1 MSQPPAPAA
10 STDRNARGELREA
23 LDAVRSSLLTVGI
36 FSGFVNLLMLAPAL
50 YMLQVYDRVLGSRNE
65 TTLLVLSALV
75 IGAYL
80 LVAALEAIRGWVL
93 VRVGARLDARLNARV
108 FTAAFERN
116 LRRPGSNT
124 AQPIHDLN
132 TVRQTLTGTALLAAF
147 DAPWLPV
154 FLAVIFLMA
163 PALGWFATGGGLL
176 LLTLA
181 FVNERVSKPKLDE
194 AQKFSLQSH
203 QALTNNLR
211 NAEVIEA
218 MGMLPNIRSR
228 WHDLHRQ
235 QIQFQAKAND
245 LAVTLNGATK
255 FVRIAMQSLMLGFGA
270 LLVLD
275 GQLTPG
281 MMIAA
286 SILSGRAMAPVELL
300 VANWKQI
307 VTGRQAHARLRE
319 LLEVHPP
326 RRESMSLPAPRGQ
339 LTVESASTVAPGT
352 RRLILKNLSFSIA
365 PGEVVAVIGPS
376 ASGKSTL
383 ARMLVGVWPAVTG
396 SVRLDGASVYDWD
409 KTELGP
415 YLGYMPQDIE
425 LFDGTV
431 AENIARFGE
440 VDADK
445 VVEAARRA
453 DMHEQILRLPM
464 GYDTP
469 LGTDGSN
476 LSGGQRQRIGLARA
490 LYGDPSLIVLD
501 EPNSNL
507 DETGQKA
514 LLDAV
519 KALKAAG
526 KTVVL
531 ITHRM
536 STLTAVDKILM
547 LADGAL
553 AAFGPRDDVFK
564 QMKDRGG
571 GAPAAR
577 RPAAAAAAPPV
588 TVPPQAAVAKP
599 GMAAG
604 A

>member
-1 MSQPPAPAA
+1 MSLPPAP
-10 STDRNARGELREA
+10 STSPDSTARGELREA
-23 LDAVRSSLLTVGI
+23 LDAVRGSLLTVGL

-65 TTLLVLSALV
+65 TTLLVLSGLV
-75 IGAYL
+75 IGAFL
-80 LVAALEAIRGWVL
+80 LMAALETVRGWVL

-132 TVRQTLTGTALLAAF
+132 TVRQTLTGNALVAAF

-154 FLAVIFLMA
+154 FLVVIFLMA
-163 PALGWFATGGGLL
+163 PALGWFATGGGVLL
-176 LLTLA
+176 LALA
-181 FVNERVSKPKLDE
+181 VVNERVSKPKLDE

-228 WHDLHRQ
+228 WYDLHRQ
-235 QIQFQAKAND
+235 QIQTQAQAGD
-245 LAVTLNGATK
+245 LAILLSGATK
-255 FVRIAMQSLMLGFGA
+255 FVRIALQSLMLGFGA
-270 LLVLD
+270 LLVLE
-275 GQLTPG
+275 GKLTPG

-286 SILSGRAMAPVELL
+286 SILVGRALAPVELL

-307 VTGRQAHARLRE
+307 VNGRQAHTRLRE
-319 LLEVHPP
+319 LLAIHPP

-339 LTVESASTVAPGT
+339 VAVEGASAAAPGT

-365 PGEVVAVIGPS
+365 PGEVVAVVGPS
-376 ASGKSTL
+376 ASGKSSL
-383 ARMLVGVWPAVTG
+383 ARLLVGVWPAVTG

-409 KTELGP
+409 KAELGP
-415 YLGYMPQDIE
+415 HLGYLPQDIE

-440 VDADK
+440 VDAEK
-445 VVEAARRA
+445 VVEAARRV

-464 GYDTP
+464 GYDTL

-490 LYGDPSLIVLD
+490 LYGDPSFIVLD

-507 DETGQKA
+507 DESGQKA
-514 LLDAV
+514 LLEAV
-519 KALKAAG
+519 GALKAAG

-536 STLTAVDKILM
+536 STLGAVDKMLV

-553 AAFGPRDDVFK
+553 AAYGPRDEVLK
-564 QMKDRGG
+564 AMQERAG
-571 GAPAAR
+571 GAPAR
-577 RPAAAAAAPPV
+577 RPAAPRAATPL
-588 TVPPQAAVAKP
+588 TVATGAAVAKP
-599 GMAAG
+599 GTPAG

>member
-1 MSQPPAPAA
+1 
-10 STDRNARGELREA
+10 
-23 LDAVRSSLLTVGI
+23 
-36 FSGFVNLLMLAPAL
+36 
-50 YMLQVYDRVLGSRNE
+50 
-65 TTLLVLSALV
+65 
-75 IGAYL
+75 
-80 LVAALEAIRGWVL
+80 
-93 VRVGARLDARLNARV
+93 
-108 FTAAFERN
+108 
-116 LRRPGSNT
+116 
-124 AQPIHDLN
+124 
-132 TVRQTLTGTALLAAF
+132 
-147 DAPWLPV
+147 
-154 FLAVIFLMA
+154 
-163 PALGWFATGGGLL
+163 
-176 LLTLA
+176 
-181 FVNERVSKPKLDE
+181 
-194 AQKFSLQSH
+194 
-203 QALTNNLR
+203 
-211 NAEVIEA
+211 VIEA
-218 MGMLPNIRSR
+218 MGMLPNIRNR
-228 WHDLHRQ
+228 WYDLHRQ
-235 QIQFQAKAND
+235 QIQSQAQAND
-245 LAVTLNGATK
+245 LAVVLNGATK
-255 FVRIAMQSLMLGFGA
+255 FVRIALQSLMLGFGA

-275 GQLTPG
+275 GNLTPG

-286 SILSGRAMAPVELL
+286 SILAGRAMAPVELL

-326 RRESMSLPAPRGQ
+326 RRESMSLPAPRGH
-339 LTVESASTVAPGT
+339 LKVESASTVAPGT
-352 RRLILKNLSFSIA
+352 RRLILKNLSFSIS

-383 ARMLVGVWPAVTG
+383 ARLLVGVWPAVTG

-409 KTELGP
+409 KAELGP
-415 YLGYMPQDIE
+415 HLGYMPQDIE

-440 VDADK
+440 VDAER

-490 LYGDPSLIVLD
+490 LYGDPSFIVLD

-519 KALKAAG
+519 GALKAAG

-536 STLTAVDKILM
+536 STLAAVDKILM

-553 AAFGPRDDVFK
+553 TAYGPREQVFK
-564 QMKDRGG
+564 AMQEKAG

-577 RPAAAAAAPPV
+577 RPPAPPAAAPPAL
-588 TVPPQAAVAKP
+588 PPGATVAKP

>member
-1 MSQPPAPAA
+1 MSQPPAPSA
-10 STDRNARGELREA
+10 SPDRSDRSELRQA

-65 TTLLVLSALV
+65 TTLLVLSGLV

-80 LVAALEAIRGWVL
+80 LVAALEAVRGWVL

-154 FLAVIFLMA
+154 FLVVIFLMA
-163 PALGWFATGGGLL
+163 PALGWFAAGGGLL
-176 LLTLA
+176 LLVLA
-181 FVNERVSKPKLDE
+181 VVNERVSKPKLDE
-194 AQKFSLQSH
+194 AQKFSQQSH

-218 MGMLPNIRSR
+218 MGMLPNIRNR
-228 WHDLHRQ
+228 WYDLHRQ
-235 QIQFQAKAND
+235 QIQSQAQAND
-245 LAVTLNGATK
+245 LAVVLNGATK
-255 FVRIAMQSLMLGFGA
+255 FVRIALQSLMLGFGA

-275 GQLTPG
+275 GNLTPG

-286 SILSGRAMAPVELL
+286 SILAGRAMAPVELL

-326 RRESMSLPAPRGQ
+326 RRESMSLPAPRGH
-339 LTVESASTVAPGT
+339 LKVESASTVAPGT
-352 RRLILKNLSFSIA
+352 RRLILKNLSFSIS

-383 ARMLVGVWPAVTG
+383 ARLLVGVWPAVTG

-409 KTELGP
+409 KAELGP
-415 YLGYMPQDIE
+415 HLGYMPQDIE

-440 VDADK
+440 VDAER

-490 LYGDPSLIVLD
+490 LYGDPSFIVLD

-519 KALKAAG
+519 GALKAAG

-536 STLTAVDKILM
+536 STLAAVDKILM

-553 AAFGPRDDVFK
+553 TAYGPREQVFK
-564 QMKDRGG
+564 AMQEKAG

-577 RPAAAAAAPPV
+577 RPPAPPAAAPPAL
-588 TVPPQAAVAKP
+588 PPGATVAKP

>member
-1 MSQPPAPAA
+1 MSQPPAPSA
-10 STDRNARGELREA
+10 SPDHSARGELRQA

-65 TTLLVLSALV
+65 TTLLVLSGLV

-80 LVAALEAIRGWVL
+80 LVAALEAVRGWVL

-154 FLAVIFLMA
+154 FLVVIFLMA
-163 PALGWFATGGGLL
+163 PALGWFAAGGGLL
-176 LLTLA
+176 LLVLA
-181 FVNERVSKPKLDE
+181 VVNERVSKPKLDE
-194 AQKFSLQSH
+194 AQKFSQQSH

-218 MGMLPNIRSR
+218 MGMLPNIRNR
-228 WHDLHRQ
+228 WYDLHRQ
-235 QIQFQAKAND
+235 QIQSQAQAND
-245 LAVTLNGATK
+245 LAVVLNGATK
-255 FVRIAMQSLMLGFGA
+255 FVRIALQSLMLGFGA

-275 GQLTPG
+275 GNLTPG

-286 SILSGRAMAPVELL
+286 SILAGRAMAPVELL

-326 RRESMSLPAPRGQ
+326 RRESMSLPAPRGH
-339 LTVESASTVAPGT
+339 LKVESASTVAPGT
-352 RRLILKNLSFSIA
+352 RRLILKNLSFSIS

-383 ARMLVGVWPAVTG
+383 ARLLVGVWPAVTG

-409 KTELGP
+409 KAELGP
-415 YLGYMPQDIE
+415 HLGYMPQDIE

-440 VDADK
+440 VDAER

-490 LYGDPSLIVLD
+490 LYGDPSFIVLD

-519 KALKAAG
+519 GALKAAG

-536 STLTAVDKILM
+536 STLAAVDKILM

-553 AAFGPRDDVFK
+553 TAYGPREQVFK
-564 QMKDRGG
+564 AMQEKAG

-577 RPAAAAAAPPV
+577 RPPAPPAAAPPAL
-588 TVPPQAAVAKP
+588 PPGATVAKP

>member
-1 MSQPPAPAA
+1 MSQPPAPPA
-10 STDRNARGELREA
+10 SPDRNARGELREA

-65 TTLLVLSALV
+65 TTLLVLSGLV
-75 IGAYL
+75 IGAFL
-80 LVAALEAIRGWVL
+80 LVAALEAVRGWVL
-93 VRVGARLDARLNARV
+93 VRIGARLDARLNARV

-154 FLAVIFLMA
+154 YLVVIFLMA
-163 PALGWFATGGGLL
+163 PALGWFAAAGGLL
-176 LLTLA
+176 LLVLA
-181 FVNERVSKPKLDE
+181 VVNERVSKPKLDE

-218 MGMLPNIRSR
+218 MGMLPNIRNR
-228 WHDLHRQ
+228 WYDLHRQ
-235 QIQFQAKAND
+235 QIQTQAQAND
-245 LAVTLNGATK
+245 MAVVLNGATK
-255 FVRIAMQSLMLGFGA
+255 FVRIALQSLMLGFGA

-275 GQLTPG
+275 GKLTGG

-286 SILSGRAMAPVELL
+286 SILAGRALAPVEQL

-307 VTGRQAHARLRE
+307 VSGRQAHARLRE
-319 LLEVHPP
+319 LLGVHPP

-339 LTVESASTVAPGT
+339 LSVESASTVAPGT
-352 RRLILKNLSFSIA
+352 RRLILKNLSFAIA

-383 ARMLVGVWPAVTG
+383 ARLLVGVWPAVTG

-409 KTELGP
+409 KAELGP
-415 YLGYMPQDIE
+415 HLGYMPQDIE

-440 VDADK
+440 VDAEK

-464 GYDTP
+464 GYDTA

-490 LYGDPSLIVLD
+490 LYGDPSFIVLD

-507 DETGQKA
+507 DESGQKA
-514 LLDAV
+514 LVDAV
-519 KALKAAG
+519 GTLKAAG

-553 AAFGPRDDVFK
+553 AAYGPRDEVLK
-564 QMKDRGG
+564 AMQKGAG

-577 RPAAAAAAPPV
+577 RPAVPTAATPR
-588 TVPPQAAVAKP
+588 TVATGATVAKP
-599 GMAAG
+599 GAAAG

>member
-1 MSQPPAPAA
+1 MSQPPAPSA
-10 STDRNARGELREA
+10 SPDHSARGELRQA

-65 TTLLVLSALV
+65 TTLFVLSGLV

-80 LVAALEAIRGWVL
+80 LVAALEAVRGWVL

-154 FLAVIFLMA
+154 FLVVIFLMA
-163 PALGWFATGGGLL
+163 PALGWFATVGGLL
-176 LLTLA
+176 LLVLA
-181 FVNERVSKPKLDE
+181 VVNERVSKPKLDE

-218 MGMLPNIRSR
+218 MGMLPNIRNR
-228 WHDLHRQ
+228 WYDLHRQ
-235 QIQFQAKAND
+235 QIQSQAQAND
-245 LAVTLNGATK
+245 LAVVLNGATK
-255 FVRIAMQSLMLGFGA
+255 FARIALQSLMLGFGA

-275 GQLTPG
+275 GKLTAG

-286 SILSGRAMAPVELL
+286 SILVGRALAPVELL

-326 RRESMSLPAPRGQ
+326 RRESMSLPAPRGH
-339 LTVESASTVAPGT
+339 LKVESASTVAPGT
-352 RRLILKNLSFSIA
+352 RRLILKNLSFSIS

-383 ARMLVGVWPAVTG
+383 ARLLVGVWPAVTG

-409 KTELGP
+409 KAELGP
-415 YLGYMPQDIE
+415 HLGYMPQDIE

-440 VDADK
+440 VDAER

-490 LYGDPSLIVLD
+490 LYGDPSFIVLD

-519 KALKAAG
+519 GALKAAG

-536 STLTAVDKILM
+536 STLAAVDKILM

-553 AAFGPRDDVFK
+553 TAYGPREQVFK
-564 QMKDRGG
+564 AMQEKAG

-577 RPAAAAAAPPV
+577 RPPAPPAAAPPAL
-588 TVPPQAAVAKP
+588 PPGATVAKP